1 MWGTHYNHSGHFV
14 TMSSFPVILIFATSH
29 QTFENIAVHV
39 SETYGSTPVLHVGGR
54 AATSAIFD
62 ELFEPFVDS
71 PGRIRTAVAGV
82 KVQHD

>member
-1 MWGTHYNHSGHFV
+1 MV
-14 TMSSFPVILIFATSH
+14 H
-29 QTFENIAVHV
+29 QTFENIVVHICG
-39 SETYGSTPVLHVGGR
+39 TYGSTPVLHVGGR

>member
-1 MWGTHYNHSGHFV
+1 MRGNFIV

-39 SETYGSTPVLHVGGR
+39 SETYDSTLAAYESGH